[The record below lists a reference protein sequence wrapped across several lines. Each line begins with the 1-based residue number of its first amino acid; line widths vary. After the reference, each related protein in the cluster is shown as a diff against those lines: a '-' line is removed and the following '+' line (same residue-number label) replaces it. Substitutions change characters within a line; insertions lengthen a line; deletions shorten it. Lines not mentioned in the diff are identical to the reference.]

1 MTDIATGFPIYAPLL
16 KNTLAITSGKGESV
30 TLLMV
35 ALAASASTLLI
46 VLIIQNATSSERKVD
61 YHISPFSAGDPTFRR
76 CMDHLLG
83 PPLVDGN
90 SIRSLTNGDEI
101 FPAMLQAIRSAERS
115 ITLETY
121 IYWSGDIGRAFSE
134 ILAERAAAGVR
145 VHVLLDWVGSAKLD
159 ANALQRMQGAGVQ
172 VEKYRPLR
180 WYNLSR
186 VNNRTHRKILVVDGR
201 VGFIGGVGIADQWQ
215 GNAEEPEHWRD
226 SHFQIEGPAVAH
238 LQAAFLDNWL
248 KTRHE
253 VLNEDDYFPELQSV
267 GGTLAQVFKSSPREG
282 SGSVRLMFLMS
293 IAAAKRQILIANS
306 YFVPDDGCVDALVAA
321 RQRNVEIVVIV
332 PGHHIDTA
340 ITRRASRSRW
350 GKLLAAGIKIYEF
363 QPTMYHCKV
372 MVVDEGWTTV
382 GSTNFD
388 NRSFRLN
395 DEANLNI
402 LNDEFAQDQARV
414 FAHDLERS
422 FEVSLENWRNRPLL
436 ERVTDFLAGLLR
448 SQV

>member
-1 MTDIATGFPIYAPLL
+1 MMLL
-16 KNTLAITSGKGESV
+16 IVAI
-30 TLLMV
+30 
-35 ALAASASTLLI
+35 AASAVTLFI
-46 VLIIQNATSSERKVD
+46 VLIIQNATSRERKVN
-61 YHISPFSAGDPTFRR
+61 YQISPFSAGDPTFRR

-90 SIRSLTNGDEI
+90 SIRSLINGDEI
-101 FPAMLQAIRSAERS
+101 FPAMMQAVSSAKRS
-115 ITLETY
+115 ITFETY
-121 IYWSGDIGRAFSE
+121 IYWSGEIGEAFSDV
-134 ILAERAAAGVR
+134 LAERAAAGVR

-159 ANALQRMQGAGVQ
+159 AKALQRMKDAGVQ

-186 VNNRTHRKILVVDGR
+186 VNSRTHRKILVVDGR

-215 GNAEEPEHWRD
+215 GNAEGPEHWRD
-226 SHFQIEGPAVAH
+226 SHFQIDGPAVAH

-248 KTRHE
+248 KTRRE
-253 VLNEDDYFPELQSV
+253 VLNEDDYFPELQSA
-267 GGTLAQVFKSSPREG
+267 GDALAQVFKSSPREG
-282 SGSVRLMFLMS
+282 SGSARLMFLMS

-321 RQRNVEIVVIV
+321 RKRNVEVAVIV

-340 ITRRASRSRW
+340 VTRRASRSRW
-350 GKLLAAGIKIYEF
+350 GKLLEAGVKIYEF

-372 MVVDEGWTTV
+372 MVVDECWTTV

-395 DEANLNI
+395 DEANLNV
-402 LNDEFAQDQARV
+402 LNEAFAKNQIRV
-414 FAHDLERS
+414 FSDDLKRS
-422 FEVSLENWRNRPLL
+422 SEVSLADWRNRPLL
-436 ERVTDFLAGLLR
+436 EKIADFLAGLFR

>member
-1 MTDIATGFPIYAPLL
+1 MQPTMLL
-16 KNTLAITSGKGESV
+16 IVAI
-30 TLLMV
+30 
-35 ALAASASTLLI
+35 AASASTLFI
-46 VLIIQNATSSERKVD
+46 VLIIQNATSRERKVD
-61 YHISPFSAGDPTFRR
+61 YQISPCSTGDPTFRR

-83 PPLVDGN
+83 PPLVGGN
-90 SIRSLTNGDEI
+90 SIRSLINGDEI
-101 FPAMLQAIRSAERS
+101 FPAMMQAIRSAESS
-115 ITLETY
+115 ITFETY

-134 ILAERAAAGVR
+134 LLAERAAAGVR
-145 VHVLLDWVGSAKLD
+145 VHVLLDWLGSAKLD
-159 ANALQRMQGAGVQ
+159 ANALQKMKNAGVH

-186 VNNRTHRKILVVDGR
+186 VNSRTHRKILVVDGR

-215 GNAEEPEHWRD
+215 GNAEGPEHWRD
-226 SHFQIEGPAVAH
+226 SHFQVEGPAVAH

-253 VLNEDDYFPELQSV
+253 VLNEDAFFPELKSA
-267 GGTLAQVFKSSPREG
+267 GDALAQVFKSSPREG

-293 IAAAKRQILIANS
+293 IAVAKRQILIANS

-321 RQRNVEIVVIV
+321 RKGNVEIAVIV
-332 PGHHIDTA
+332 PGHHTDTA
-340 ITRRASRSRW
+340 VTRRASRSRW
-350 GKLLAAGIKIYEF
+350 GKLLEAGVKIYEF

-372 MVVDEGWTTV
+372 MVVDECWTTV

-395 DEANLNI
+395 DEANLNV
-402 LNDEFAQDQARV
+402 LNEAFAKNQIRV
-414 FAHDLERS
+414 FSDDLKRS
-422 FEVSLENWRNRPLL
+422 SEVSLADWRNRPRL
-436 ERVTDFLAGLLR
+436 EKIADFLAGLFR

>member
-1 MTDIATGFPIYAPLL
+1 LQPTMLL
-16 KNTLAITSGKGESV
+16 IVAI
-30 TLLMV
+30 
-35 ALAASASTLLI
+35 AASASTLFI
-46 VLIIQNATSSERKVD
+46 VLIIQNATSRERKVD
-61 YHISPFSAGDPTFRR
+61 YQISPCSTGDPTFRR

-83 PPLVDGN
+83 PPLVGGN
-90 SIRSLTNGDEI
+90 SIRSLINGDEI
-101 FPAMLQAIRSAERS
+101 FPAMMQAIRSAESS
-115 ITLETY
+115 ITFETY

-134 ILAERAAAGVR
+134 LLAERAAAGVR
-145 VHVLLDWVGSAKLD
+145 VHVLLDWLGSAKLD
-159 ANALQRMQGAGVQ
+159 ANALQKMKNAGVH

-186 VNNRTHRKILVVDGR
+186 VNSRTHRKILVVDGR

-215 GNAEEPEHWRD
+215 GNAEGPEHWRD
-226 SHFQIEGPAVAH
+226 SHFQVEGPAVAH

-253 VLNEDDYFPELQSV
+253 VLNEDAFFPELKSA
-267 GGTLAQVFKSSPREG
+267 GDALAQVFKSSPREG

-293 IAAAKRQILIANS
+293 IAVAKRQILIANS

-321 RQRNVEIVVIV
+321 RKGNVEIAVIV
-332 PGHHIDTA
+332 PGHHTDTA
-340 ITRRASRSRW
+340 VTRRASRSRW
-350 GKLLAAGIKIYEF
+350 GKLLEAGVKIYEF

-372 MVVDEGWTTV
+372 MVVDECWTTV

-395 DEANLNI
+395 DEANLNV
-402 LNDEFAQDQARV
+402 LNEAFAKNQIRV
-414 FAHDLERS
+414 FSDDLKRS
-422 FEVSLENWRNRPLL
+422 SEVSLADWRNRPRL
-436 ERVTDFLAGLLR
+436 EKIADFLAGLFR

>member
-1 MTDIATGFPIYAPLL
+1 MGSMMLL
-16 KNTLAITSGKGESV
+16 LVAI
-30 TLLMV
+30 
-35 ALAASASTLLI
+35 AASAVTLFI
-46 VLIIQNATSSERKVD
+46 VLIIQNATSRERKVN
-61 YHISPFSAGDPTFRR
+61 YQISPFSAGDPTFRR

-90 SIRSLTNGDEI
+90 SIRSLINGDEI
-101 FPAMLQAIRSAERS
+101 FPAMIQAVRSAKRS
-115 ITLETY
+115 ITFETY
-121 IYWSGDIGRAFSE
+121 IYWSGEIGETFSDV
-134 ILAERAAAGVR
+134 LAERAAAGVR

-159 ANALQRMQGAGVQ
+159 AKALQRMKDAGVQ

-186 VNNRTHRKILVVDGR
+186 VNSRTHRKILVVDGR
-201 VGFIGGVGIADQWQ
+201 VGFTGGVGIADQWQ
-215 GNAEEPEHWRD
+215 GNAEGPEHWRD
-226 SHFQIEGPAVAH
+226 SHFQIDGPAVAH

-248 KTRHE
+248 KTRRE
-253 VLNEDDYFPELQSV
+253 VLNEDDYFPELQSA
-267 GGTLAQVFKSSPREG
+267 GDALAQVFKSSPREG
-282 SGSVRLMFLMS
+282 SGGARLMFLMS
-293 IAAAKRQILIANS
+293 IAAAKQQILIANA

-321 RQRNVEIVVIV
+321 RKRNVQVAVIV

-350 GKLLAAGIKIYEF
+350 GKLLEAGVKIYEF

-372 MVVDEGWTTV
+372 MVVDECWTTV

-395 DEANLNI
+395 DEANLNV
-402 LNDEFAQDQARV
+402 LNEDFAKNQIRV
-414 FAHDLERS
+414 FFDDLKRS
-422 FEVSLENWRNRPLL
+422 SEVSLADWRNRPLL
-436 ERVTDFLAGLLR
+436 EKIADFLAGLFR